1 MSRDGFLGTPRI
13 PETGVKIMYRLSWEE
28 RLQPFSLSK
37 GLYYTLAER
46 LVTQKS
52 LKLLIWALL
61 KDPPFNVYSTWH
73 FKMLGYKV
81 MQTVSI
87 KYVIDPLYNTEYK
100 KVSEDKCQLNFNP
113 QLILKTV

>member
-1 MSRDGFLGTPRI
+1 
-13 PETGVKIMYRLSWEE
+13 
-28 RLQPFSLSK
+28 
-37 GLYYTLAER
+37 
-46 LVTQKS
+46 
-52 LKLLIWALL
+52 
-61 KDPPFNVYSTWH
+61 
-73 FKMLGYKV
+73 